1 MRALRKL
8 ISLEIRKH
16 KLAGMLKGV
25 LIANL
30 AILAFMIL
38 VVFIDGSEFTTYP
51 EVFEGLYISIRGT
64 FIIYAS
70 ALLSRLIIDEYKNN
84 SITLLFTYPI
94 SRMKLMYAKLI
105 IVLLFTFVN
114 IVVSNI
120 VLGVIIVGINSF
132 VNAIPGEIT
141 ADLLIS
147 ELIKT
152 GASAIYAAGI
162 GLIPLYVGMR
172 KKSVPATIV
181 SAVLIVSLISSGFGE
196 FRLGDLALVSVALG
210 LLGIAIAYQSIR
222 RVEQDDVA

>member
-1 MRALRKL
+1 MRKL

-64 FIIYAS
+64 FIIFAS

-84 SITLLFTYPI
+84 TMTLLFTYPI

-114 IVVSNI
+114 IIVSNI
-120 VLGVIIVGINSF
+120 VLGAIIVGINGF
-132 VNAIPGEIT
+132 TNAIHGEIT
-141 ADLLIS
+141 SNLLIS

-172 KKSVPATIV
+172 RKSVPATIV
-181 SAVLIVSLISSGFGE
+181 SAVLIVTLISSGSGE
-196 FRLGDLALVSVALG
+196 FRLGDLALVSVSLG
-210 LLGIAIAYQSIR
+210 LLGIAIAYLSIR
-222 RVEQDDVA
+222 GVERDDVA

>member
-1 MRALRKL
+1 MRKL

-38 VVFIDGSEFTTYP
+38 VVFIDQSEFATYP
-51 EVFEGLYISIRGT
+51 EAFEGLHIFISGT
-64 FIIYAS
+64 FIIFAS
-70 ALLSRLIIDEYKNN
+70 VLLSRLIIDEYKNN
-84 SITLLFTYPI
+84 TMALLFTYPI

-105 IVLLFTFVN
+105 IVLLFTFLN

-120 VLGVIIVGINSF
+120 VLGAIIVGVNSF
-132 VNAIPGEIT
+132 VSAISEEIT
-141 ADLLIS
+141 ANLLIS

-152 GASAIYAAGI
+152 GASAVYAAGI

-181 SAVLIVSLISSGFGE
+181 SAVLIVTLISSGFGK
-196 FRLGDLALVSVALG
+196 FRLGDLALVSVSLG
-210 LLGIAIAYQSIR
+210 LLGIAIAYLSIR
-222 RVEQDDVA
+222 RVERDDVA

>member
-1 MRALRKL
+1 MRKL